1 MSMTPEDTAFTEY
14 CRSGSPHQLNTV
26 FEATVGELLRVAHY
40 LAPDRSVAEDL
51 VQSTFLI
58 AIERRAHYDPTQPVL
73 PWLLGILANTARHER
88 RRRARPSPLAE
99 PAATEDPAAAAI
111 GAELLASCAAALRG
125 LPQPYRQ
132 VLLLRLEHGL
142 DTAAIA
148 EVTGSKP
155 ATVRTWIARGM
166 DLLRRAL
173 PVGVAGGLAM
183 SASAASVG
191 AASIARLRT
200 AVFAAL
206 PQVPVTTA
214 ATSALLSIAMKKLLA
229 VAVACALLVV
239 GWSLV
244 AADAPLTNPPSL
256 GGGAVRADRVNEAV
270 PAAASGAGQVVAE
283 EAGRVAGT
291 VDRCALRVQLVRAN
305 GAPFTMALVAVLAD
319 GRDEVRH
326 AHTDGNGW
334 ALFAELPVEAV
345 RVQTGRA
352 AATSVPLQPGDNV
365 LQLTLPSFVAVHGR
379 VVEREGAPVAD
390 ADVFVVRGDLRDGA
404 HWLARSDADGRFVV
418 DDVETGSVLMAR
430 AAGWQPSN
438 VVRGSTVPPA
448 RGDKAEMTLV
458 LGDRAALVRGRV
470 LGPDGQPSPG
480 AELVFAV
487 DEDRRKQSAES
498 ARPRAESG
506 RRRGPDREPLLVRA
520 DADGRFTVHEL
531 PSGEVVVLA
540 RSAGGQAK
548 GAAVDRFE
556 VAARGPTD
564 HDVVLVPAAAVVG
577 TLRDEQGQPYAG
589 VTLRGE
595 WRGDATFGRL
605 EGAWAEALVPT
616 ARTDARGEFVL
627 EPLWPGQVLLG
638 DDQGRTRPRD
648 ALQLLAGERRHVDL
662 VMTRRQDV
670 VVRLLGPDGA
680 PLRGHGVWVD
690 RDPAPSPRR
699 AVLLAQRTGE
709 DGRCTVRGVTAEGPW
724 HVVVFAPI
732 AVGEDDPLDRFPA
745 HVSVVRPTTDEVLVQ
760 LDANDLPTA
769 VLVARF
775 TDGNGAPVA
784 VPRVTL
790 RRVGWREVR
799 RAAPGGEALVA
810 AALPAGS
817 YWLDLGSDL
826 AFGPF
831 ELVSGQHLDVGS
843 LNVGAFGRLR
853 LSLRSPN
860 GASIAAAAGVL
871 LGDEVRSER
880 ELRFVDGALVHDRVA
895 AGRRRVLVFAEGLA
909 ASEHTIDV
917 QIGVEAVR
925 EIQVD
930 AGYLQ
935 EFVLAP
941 DVLVGAERIEFELYR
956 GGVTRVAS
964 GTTNTRR
971 FQVPMREGTW
981 TVRFGVPDKGKTP
994 QAITAGPVAAPPIV
1008 LRGR

>member
-1 MSMTPEDTAFTEY
+1 MHPEDTAFADY
-14 CRSGSPHQLNTV
+14 CRLGSPHQLATV

-51 VQSTFLI
+51 VQSTYLI

-73 PWLLGILANTARHER
+73 PWLLGILANAARHER
-88 RRRARPSPLAE
+88 RRRARPSPPAE
-99 PAATEDPAAAAI
+99 AAATEDPAATAI
-111 GAELLASCAAALRG
+111 GAELQASCAEALRG

-166 DLLRRAL
+166 ELLRRAL
-173 PVGVAGGLAM
+173 PVGVAGGFAM

-191 AASIARLRT
+191 AESIARLRA
-200 AVFAAL
+200 AVLATL
-206 PQVPVTTA
+206 PQVAATTA

-239 GWSLV
+239 GWGLV
-244 AADAPLTNPPSL
+244 ATVASPAQPSSP
-256 GGGAVRADRVNEAV
+256 VDRATSTDRALDAV
-270 PAAASGAGQVVAE
+270 PAASDRAANVVAE
-283 EAGRVAGT
+283 EAPRTAANVK
-291 VDRCALRVQLVRAN
+291 RCALRVQLARAN
-305 GAPFTMALVAVLAD
+305 GVPFGMALVAVLAD
-319 GRDEVRH
+319 GRDEVRQ

-334 ALFAELPVEAV
+334 VVFADLPLTTV

-352 AATSVPLQPGDNV
+352 VATPVALQPGDNV
-365 LQLTLPSFVAVHGR
+365 LQLTLPAFVAVHGK
-379 VVEREGAPVAD
+379 VVERAGAPVAD

-404 HWLARSDADGRFVV
+404 HWLARSDAEGQFVV
-418 DDVETGSVLMAR
+418 DDVEPGSVLMAR

-448 RGDKAEMTLV
+448 RGGTAEMTLV
-458 LGDRAALVRGRV
+458 LGDRATLLRGRV

-487 DEDRRKQSAES
+487 DEDRRKQSATPT
-498 ARPRAESG
+498 RPRAADGNE
-506 RRRGPDREPLLVRA
+506 RGPDREPLLVRA
-520 DADGRFTVHEL
+520 AADGSFTVHEL

-540 RSAGGQAK
+540 RSAAGQPK
-548 GAAVDRFE
+548 GAAVARFE
-556 VAARGPTD
+556 IAERGPTE
-564 HDVVLVPAAAVVG
+564 HDVVLAPAAAVVG

-595 WRGDATFGRL
+595 WRGNAQFGRL

-616 ARTDARGEFVL
+616 VCTDERGEFVL
-627 EPLWPGQVLLG
+627 EPLWPGQVLLR
-638 DDQGRTRPRD
+638 DAQGRTRPRE
-648 ALQLLAGERRHVDL
+648 ALQLLAGERRQLEL
-662 VMTRRQDV
+662 VMPRRQDV
-670 VVRLLGPDGA
+670 VVRVLGPDGT
-680 PLRGHGVWVD
+680 PLRDQGVWVD
-690 RDPAPSPRR
+690 SDPTATPRR
-699 AVLLAQRTGE
+699 LVLLAQRTGE
-709 DGRCTVRGVTAEGPW
+709 DGRCTVRNVTTAGPW
-724 HVVVFAPI
+724 HVAVYAPV
-732 AVGEDDPLDRFPA
+732 AEDEDDPLDRFPM
-745 HVSVVRPTTDEVLVQ
+745 HVFAARPTTDELVVQ
-760 LDANDLPTA
+760 LHPNDLPTA
-769 VLVARF
+769 TLVARF
-775 TDGNGAPVA
+775 TDRNGAPVSA
-784 VPRVTL
+784 PAVTL
-790 RRVGWREVR
+790 RRAGWREVR
-799 RAAPGGEALVA
+799 RVRAGGDALVA
-810 AALPAGS
+810 TALPAGT

-831 ELVSGQHLDVGS
+831 ELVPGQRLDVGS
-843 LNVGAFGRLR
+843 LNAEAFGRLR
-853 LSLRSPN
+853 LQLRAPN
-860 GASIAAAAGVL
+860 GAALGKAAGVL
-871 LGDEVRSER
+871 LGDEIRPER

-909 ASEHTIDV
+909 ASEHDIDV
-917 QIGVEAVR
+917 QVGIETVR

-964 GTTNTRR
+964 GTTSTRR

-981 TVRFGVPDKGKTP
+981 TVRFGLPDKGKTP
-994 QAITAGPVAAPPIV
+994 QTITAGAVAAPPIV
-1008 LRGR
+1008 LRSR